1 MVFNF
6 DFAIATVCSCL
17 LTLLERLLEAK
28 PNPIDK
34 PPKTP
39 PTTPKGMPITAPK
52 PVREVPNPLADR
64 RTEINPPEREKTTG
78 LGHRNFDKDFL
89 AYKLNWIFKFD
100 QEFNQ
105 QHKSQQILV
114 EIPKTQKT

>member
-1 MVFNF
+1 MSKEDQQYKIIKFSKKDLIDHFKKNGIK
-6 DFAIATVCSCL
+6 DINYIAVNNVLNKLNKKFGGDKET
-17 LTLLERLLEAK
+17 TLEELQEDMKKQR
-28 PNPIDK
+28 DK
-34 PPKTP
+34 
-39 PTTPKGMPITAPK
+39 A
-52 PVREVPNPLADR
+52 A
-64 RTEINPPEREKTTG
+64 EREKTTG